1 LEEIKMA
8 LTEPIRDPKEVQALL
23 AYYKGRN
30 ETRNQVLVTIT
41 LHTALRI
48 SDILKLNCNDV
59 YNFATHKVRKKITL
73 TESKTGKNKIV
84 ALHSNIRKALKS
96 YLPQAR
102 PNVPLILNSN
112 TGKAISRVHAYR
124 IIATAANAVG
134 ITQNVSPHSLRKTFG
149 YHAWKDGISPAVIME
164 IYNHSSLAITRRYL
178 GVAQSDMNSVYISLN
193 FAC

>member
-1 LEEIKMA
+1 MA
-8 LTEPIRDPKEVQALL
+8 QTEPIRDPKQVQSLL

-59 YNFATHKVRKKITL
+59 YNFATRKVRKKIML

-84 ALHSNIRKALKS
+84 ALHSNIRKALNS

-112 TGKAISRVHAYR
+112 TGKSISRVHAYR

-164 IYNHSSLAITRRYL
+164 IYNHSSLAVTRRYL
-178 GVAQSDMNSVYISLN
+178 GVAQSDMNKVYTTLN